1 MPLHRIQPNDETR
14 EKQLETWCDLVL
26 SYARHEKLETLDVD
40 EAAASKLFRNSD
52 IQRAL
57 PRDGIVMVLELLA
70 KRGWRLFSHG
80 QAIRDR

>member
-1 MPLHRIQPNDETR
+1 
-14 EKQLETWCDLVL
+14 
-26 SYARHEKLETLDVD
+26 VD

-70 KRGWRLFSHG
+70 KRGWRLFSWPHNENNN
-80 QAIRDR
+80 AERR